1 MAERRSLKTDVLKTD
16 VLKTDVLIIGG
27 GIVGTSA
34 AIALRRRGMSVV
46 LLERDLCGARS
57 SGINFGGV
65 RRQGRAFGQLPL
77 AQRAHRIWQSLPALL
92 GTDGEY
98 VRSGHLKFARTAEDF
113 GKLERYRDGAAAYG
127 LDLEL
132 IGAAALRDRFPWV
145 GEGLAG
151 ASLSPEDGQA
161 NPRLVAPAFARAAR
175 DAGTVIRE
183 REEVVDVGRTHNGFH
198 ASTASG
204 LTVHA
209 ASLLNCA
216 GAWAAPLAAR
226 FGDIVPLTQGHP
238 AMAVTEPM
246 PYFLP
251 LSLGIEGGDIYC
263 RQVARGNVVF
273 GGGRVE
279 PGEGGVDAIR
289 STTSAL
295 FRQMRSLAA
304 LVPRLEHAQIIRT
317 WSGIEGY
324 LPDRQ
329 PVLCASPGTPGLFHG
344 FGFSG
349 AGFEIG
355 PAAGEVLAELVVDG
369 QTPTPIE
376 TFDLRRF
383 APTLPPPPPHQPLQT
398 QQHNH
403 AATAPT
409 TQGAH

>member
-1 MAERRSLKTDVLKTD
+1 MAERSLSNTD

-34 AIALRRRGMSVV
+34 AIALRRRGVSVV

-77 AQRAHRIWQSLPALL
+77 AQRAHRIWQDLPALL

-113 GKLERYRDGAAAYG
+113 GKLEQYRDGAAAYG

-132 IGAAALRDRFPWV
+132 IGGAQLRHRFPWV

-175 DAGTVIRE
+175 AAGTVIRE
-183 REEVVDVGRTHNGFH
+183 REEVVDVGVDVGRTMAGFH
-198 ASTASG
+198 ARTASG

-209 ASLLNCA
+209 AYLLNCA

-279 PGEGGVDAIR
+279 PDEAGVDAIR
-289 STTSAL
+289 STTTAL

-304 LVPRLEHAQIIRT
+304 LVPRLDHAQIIRT

-369 QTPTPIE
+369 HTPTPIE

-383 APTLPPPPPHQPLQT
+383 APAAPQGAPSYA
-398 QQHNH
+398 QQHH
-403 AATAPT
+403 SAAKAIT
-409 TQGAH
+409 T

>member
-1 MAERRSLKTDVLKTD
+1 MAEREL
-16 VLKTDVLIIGG
+16 LKTDVLIIGG

-34 AIALRRRGMSVV
+34 AIALRRRGVSVV

-77 AQRAHRIWQSLPALL
+77 AQRAHRIWQDLPTLL

-113 GKLERYRDGAAAYG
+113 DKLVHYRDGAAAYG
-127 LDLEL
+127 LELEL
-132 IGAAALRDRFPWV
+132 IGAAQLRSRFPWV
-145 GEGLAG
+145 GAGFAG

-183 REEVVDVGRTHNGFH
+183 REEVVEVGRTLAGFH
-198 ASTASG
+198 ATTAAG
-204 LTVHA
+204 LTVQADH
-209 ASLLNCA
+209 LLNCA

-226 FGDIVPLTQGHP
+226 FGDNVPLTQGHP

-246 PYFLP
+246 PYFLS

-279 PGEGGVDAIR
+279 PGAAGVDAIR
-289 STTSAL
+289 STTTAL

-369 QTPTPIE
+369 STPTPID

-383 APTLPPPPPHQPLQT
+383 TPPSTAHT
-398 QQHNH
+398 QSQSPQHNESRK
-403 AATAPT
+403 ATT
-409 TQGAH
+409 T